1 MLPAAATAPTPV
13 QWCGGDAAPA
23 DRKPDVL
30 GGNSVHVVYAVP
42 SDGQEQFGAYVHR
55 IVTDLGAIDAWW
67 RRQDPTRTPRFDLAP
82 FPGCTTTAGQ
92 IDVSVA
98 RLPHPGTF
106 FAPLDTRIRNV
117 AVDLATVFND
127 ATKKY
132 LVYYDGP
139 LDPPLQV
146 CGTAFRGPSD
156 RGGSGAV
163 AVVWLRGCVTDVGSG
178 DIQAAVAAHE
188 LLHQLGVLPGGA
200 PHQCPGD
207 PGHPCDSAQDLM
219 YPQLSATFESLVL
232 DVGRDTYYGHAG
244 AWFDAQDSRWL
255 MRADVPPS
263 PLTVAVRQHAPEDQV
278 ASDPVGIACPTS
290 CGALFDTG
298 SQVQLAAAPADGSR
312 FLGWTG
318 ACTGRGT
325 CTVTLDAAKT
335 VEAQFGQN
343 EFRLALAVTGRG
355 RVSAPAAGLSC
366 TRRCS
371 TVVEG
376 DAVVRVRAVATKG
389 WRFVRWSGAC
399 RGRGVCSVR
408 LNQNRAVGAVFQRS
422 PKRG

>member
-1 MLPAAATAPTPV
+1 V

-23 DRKPDVL
+23 DRKPDLL

-82 FPGCTTTAGQ
+82 FAGCTTTAGQ

-98 RLPHPGTF
+98 RLPHPAAF
-106 FAPLDTRIRNV
+106 FAPLANRIRSL

-127 ATKKY
+127 PTKKY

-146 CGTAFRGPSD
+146 CGTAFRGPTD

-163 AVVWLRGCVTDVGSG
+163 AAVWLRGCVTDVGAG

-188 LLHQLGVLPGGA
+188 LLHQLGVLPAGA
-200 PHQCPGD
+200 PHPCSND
-207 PGHPCDSAQDLM
+207 EGHPCDSGQDLM
-219 YPQLSATFESLVL
+219 FPQLSATFESLVL
-232 DVGRDTYYGHAG
+232 DVGRDDYYGHSG
-244 AWFDAQDSRWL
+244 TWFDAQDSRWL

-263 PLTVAVRQHAPEDQV
+263 PLTVTVRQRSPEDRV
-278 ASDPVGIACPTS
+278 ASDPVGISCLAAC
-290 CGALFDTG
+290 AVLFDTG
-298 SQVQLAAAPADGSR
+298 SQVQLSPEAGGGSR
-312 FLGWTG
+312 FLGWSG
-318 ACTGRGT
+318 ACTGRGA
-325 CTVTLDAAKT
+325 CTVTMDAAKA
-335 VEAQFGQN
+335 VAALFGPS

-355 RVSAPAAGLSC
+355 RATAPAAGLSC
-366 TRRCS
+366 ARRCS
-371 TVVEG
+371 TVVEA
-376 DAVVRVRAVATKG
+376 DILVRVRAVATKG

-399 RGRGVCSVR
+399 RGRGACSVR
-408 LNQNRAVGAVFQRS
+408 LSQDRAVGVVFQRV